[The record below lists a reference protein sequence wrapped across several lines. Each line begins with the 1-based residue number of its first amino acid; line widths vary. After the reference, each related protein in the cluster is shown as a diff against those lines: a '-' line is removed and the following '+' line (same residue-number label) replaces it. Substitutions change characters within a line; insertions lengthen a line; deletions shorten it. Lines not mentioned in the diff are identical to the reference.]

1 MNPLLKALVL
11 TGQILSALFLQGCLE
26 EGASGDTGLDCG
38 EWGTAHD
45 GHCHCEDGFAFDGET
60 CVALSDISERCT
72 VHEDTNEE
80 EHAQGACRCETE
92 ADCPCEGELLL
103 FEGTTYCIP
112 ELHDE

>member
-1 MNPLLKALVL
+1 MNAILKAIVL
-11 TGQILSALFLQGCLE
+11 SGQILSTFLFQGCLE

-60 CVALSDISERCT
+60 CVALSDISEICT
-72 VHEDTNEE
+72 VHEAADEE
-80 EHAQGACRCETE
+80 EHAHGACLCEG
-92 ADCPCEGELLL
+92 ADCPCEGELLP
-103 FEGTTYCIP
+103 FEGATYCIP